1 MGVNSCFGLGEIL
14 LEPAVRARE
23 RAPRGRACAGRRAA
37 CASGSSRRYS
47 GGRAPLEAGRP
58 RRDRARGVG
67 HRRPSRVASL
77 PHPRA
82 TAPPPPVQEPPHP
95 HLTSSCPRHL
105 LTYKVLGYPLT
116 LSPIFFLIFSRAHI
130 PTRAPGG
137 AESTGPQHGGTCVGE
152 LDGGAALYKHNM
164 LYRKVKYSR
173 DTSKA
178 YIVKLNF

>member
-1 MGVNSCFGLGEIL
+1 MGLAKSCLNLPCEHVN
-14 LEPAVRARE
+14 E
-23 RAPRGRACAGRRAA
+23 RPGAGHMRRPPRCLRT
-37 CASGSSRRYS
+37 SGSSRRYS